1 MALLLNLPLVNE
13 CELKLNANSDLKLIM
28 ELVITNK
35 NRFKF
40 IRLAIDVLDTTSFD
54 EVESRSKR
62 NNGFLLSLAEMARW
76 NVSDDTKLNDVVDKI
91 NGNVH

>member
-1 MALLLNLPLVNE
+1 MVNE
-13 CELKLNANSDLKLIM
+13 CELKMNANSDLKLIM
-28 ELVITNK
+28 DLVITNK

-40 IRLAIDVLDTTSFD
+40 IRLAIDVLDTTSF
-54 EVESRSKR
+54 EVASRSKR

-91 NGNVH
+91 NGNVN